1 MRSRSRAGASRCR
14 RRPLRR
20 PSATPAPGPRAPQP
34 LPSLVAGA
42 VCGRRSRR
50 AFMCAGETRPPPPGP
65 APGAGAESGTA
76 PVLALRPNNI
86 YILGRSANASR
97 SHFFYPAAPPPWG
110 GPARRPMG
118 GRQGGRPLG
127 RPPSRW
133 SRRPAGG
140 TGGPGDGQRARGA
153 RISLPPNREVGARA
167 PPPARSS
174 LACGTEAETAGSG
187 GNEMPCGAG
196 RGPTRPRAPPMADG
210 ADGRGRGFDQRA
222 AATGPRRAGVGAG
235 SCIMEFRSGWARRGG
250 GGPAAS
256 AAPPSRR
263 PLGLYEPE
271 DAPIVHT
278 ERGCRHGSTTRRGTA
293 RDRPSDARR
302 AGTPIRGRSAG
313 GGSAVP
319 VLFPTQASTGPR

>member
-1 MRSRSRAGASRCR
+1 
-14 RRPLRR
+14 
-20 PSATPAPGPRAPQP
+20 
-34 LPSLVAGA
+34 
-42 VCGRRSRR
+42 
-50 AFMCAGETRPPPPGP
+50 
-65 APGAGAESGTA
+65 
-76 PVLALRPNNI
+76 
-86 YILGRSANASR
+86 
-97 SHFFYPAAPPPWG
+97 
-110 GPARRPMG
+110 
-118 GRQGGRPLG
+118 
-127 RPPSRW
+127 
-133 SRRPAGG
+133 
-140 TGGPGDGQRARGA
+140 
-153 RISLPPNREVGARA
+153 
-167 PPPARSS
+167 
-174 LACGTEAETAGSG
+174 
-187 GNEMPCGAG
+187 
-196 RGPTRPRAPPMADG
+196 MADG

>member
-1 MRSRSRAGASRCR
+1 MSPLLRPRVPPPPPPRPPSSAPASPLLRPRVPPPPPPRPPSSAPASPLLRPPKVLTRAKRRTGGFLSSEAPGVRPLCFVGGVGGSFPPASACPFPMRSRSRAGASRCR

-20 PSATPAPGPRAPQP
+20 PSVSPAPGPRAPQP
-34 LPSLVAGA
+34 LPSFVAGA

-140 TGGPGDGQRARGA
+140 TGGPGTANGRAGLVSHYRRTGK
-153 RISLPPNREVGARA
+153 
-167 PPPARSS
+167 
-174 LACGTEAETAGSG
+174 SG
-187 GNEMPCGAG
+187 P
-196 RGPTRPRAPPMADG
+196 GPRPRPV
-210 ADGRGRGFDQRA
+210 
-222 AATGPRRAGVGAG
+222 PR
-235 SCIMEFRSGWARRGG
+235 
-250 GGPAAS
+250 
-256 AAPPSRR
+256 
-263 PLGLYEPE
+263 
-271 DAPIVHT
+271 
-278 ERGCRHGSTTRRGTA
+278 
-293 RDRPSDARR
+293 
-302 AGTPIRGRSAG
+302 
-313 GGSAVP
+313 
-319 VLFPTQASTGPR
+319 